1 MIRRLRLENWKA
13 YENLDLSFGAGATFV
28 VAQNG
33 VGKSSLMQGL
43 IYGLYGETALG
54 FPAEKAR
61 RAGAQS
67 STVEVTVELPGGV
80 TLVVAR
86 HLAAPKKSGSRVR
99 HKVEATVNGE
109 PITGDQ
115 MTTELSARLG
125 AAVDQLPSLTVLKEG
140 DVLREGD
147 SGPSFNVVA
156 HLSSLLGVD
165 RATSTA
171 TQLDRLESQ
180 QSRAGD
186 AFRRDDPGLEA
197 TEQLNERRA
206 EVERSLVALRERFS
220 GESESLTRSKRLLD
234 NSKVWDAFRAAEEV
248 DRRRFASIASEVAAL
263 FSEPALTR
271 AQQVVPEHE
280 LSQQQAFGSF
290 DSVHGAVDGALDL
303 LRNADRRVAE
313 ERSAAAALLTRAQT
327 ARAALMEA
335 GAVCPVCRRPLSP
348 DEAKRAAADIDHEIG
363 ELERR
368 SQSEQAGGDDLQSLI
383 QRLVAIERQA
393 HRTAGAEPSEPQ
405 PPESVADLEVL
416 VLAQQAK
423 CDDVRLEGLRLRE
436 VLADVDRQISER
448 IELARANVESVKAYR
463 QAAVANLVAATL
475 RSVAE
480 ALCAQQIDPLA
491 RELHKRWEQLW
502 PAPTDLRLEPNG
514 QLSLRLGEETIGF
527 HHFSGGEKTMAV
539 VMLRMLA
546 LQMLTRAG
554 FLLLDEPL
562 EHLDPRNRRMLAKLL
577 VRASGPGPL
586 DQVIVTTYEE
596 SVARALGSGVLGQSS
611 ASVLYVKTSPSAD
624 Q

>member
-13 YENLDLSFGAGATFV
+13 YQNVDLSFGPGATFV

-43 IYGLYGETALG
+43 IFGLYGETALG
-54 FPAEKAR
+54 FPPEEAR
-61 RAGAQS
+61 RTGALS

-80 TLVVAR
+80 TIVVTR
-86 HLAAPKKSGSRVR
+86 RVLAPKKSGSRVR
-99 HKVEATVNGE
+99 HTVEATMNGE
-109 PITGDQ
+109 PITRDQ
-115 MTTELSARLG
+115 LAAEFSERLG
-125 AAVDQLPSLTVLKEG
+125 ADVAQLPSLTVLKEG
-140 DVLREGD
+140 DVLREAE

-156 HLSSLLGVD
+156 HFSSLLGVD

-171 TQLDRLESQ
+171 TQLDHLESQ

-186 AFRRDDPGLEA
+186 IFRRDDPGLEE

-206 EVERSLVALRERFS
+206 EVERSLVPLREQFS
-220 GESESLTRSKRLLD
+220 GESESLAQSKRLLD
-234 NSKVWDAFRAAEEV
+234 NSKAWDAFRTAK
-248 DRRRFASIASEVAAL
+248 DLDGRRLTSIASEVAAL
-263 FSEPALTR
+263 FTEPGLTR
-271 AQQVVPEHE
+271 AGQLVPEHD
-280 LSQQQAFGSF
+280 LSQGQVQGSF
-290 DSVHGAVDGALDL
+290 DSVRSALDGALGL

-313 ERSAAAALLTRAQT
+313 DRSASAALLTHAQS
-327 ARAALMEA
+327 AREALIEA
-335 GAVCPVCRRPLSP
+335 GAVCPVCRRPMSP
-348 DEAKRAAADIDHEIG
+348 DEAQRAAADIDQEIG
-363 ELERR
+363 KLRR
-368 SQSEQAGGDDLQSLI
+368 QSQDQTAGGDDFQSLI
-383 QRLVAIERQA
+383 QRLVAIERQTYP
-393 HRTAGAEPSEPQ
+393 TAGAEPSEPQ
-405 PPESVADLEVL
+405 PSESTADLEAL
-416 VLAQQAK
+416 VRAQEAK
-423 CDDVRLEGLRLRE
+423 CDDARLEGLRLRE
-436 VLADVDRQISER
+436 VLADVDRQLSER
-448 IELARANVESVKAYR
+448 KELTQANSESVKAYR
-463 QAAVANLVAATL
+463 QAAVANLVAGTL

-502 PAPTDLRLEPNG
+502 PSPTDLRLETDG
-514 QLSLRLGEETIGF
+514 QLSLRHGEETIGF
-527 HHFSGGEKTMAV
+527 RHFSGGEKTIAI

-596 SVARALGSGVLGQSS
+596 SVARALGSAALGRSS
-611 ASVLYVKTSPSAD
+611 ASVLYVKTSPNTE
-624 Q
+624 